1 MGTSV
6 EQIKERLGIAE
17 VLGSYLKLQKAGAN
31 YKALCPFH
39 SEKTPSFHIS
49 PSRNSY
55 YCFGCGEKGDIF
67 SFVQKFEGLDFK
79 GALRLLGERA
89 GIPVVFEREE
99 SRGERE
105 KLYALLETAAL
116 FFERNLTEE
125 SASYLKGR
133 GLSDE
138 SIRLWRIGY
147 ATPDWRA
154 LLFHVRKLGYS
165 DMEIEKAGLAKR
177 PDDAKGKDIY
187 DRFRGRIMF
196 PIADQSG
203 RVIAFSGRIFP
214 DDKGAKASSP
224 LNEGEDARPTAP
236 GEQFRAAK
244 YINSPETELFV
255 KSKILYGFDKAKGHI
270 RKANFSILVEGQMD
284 LVLAHQAGFK
294 NTIALSGTALSG
306 EHLASLSRLSKRM
319 VIALDADS
327 AGIASA
333 GKGARIALAE
343 GFDIKVAK
351 LPSGLDPAD
360 AIAKDPEIFRG
371 AVREAKHIIDFY
383 LEILKGRIDD
393 ARKLRLEVE
402 RVVLPFVAQIQSAID
417 QAHFVAR
424 VAEVLSIGEEPV
436 WTEVRKLR
444 TEDTSAKK
452 EMPEET
458 SRAQKGRRE
467 TLAERLFGLLFWQ
480 ENAEKPLIEVEPLRK
495 SLEELLKDRFTF
507 LKDVFEKERERAV
520 FAAEE
525 FFGDADIEA
534 ASKELVVGLE
544 EENLKEELLAL
555 SVSLREAEKKKDE
568 AEVLALSK
576 RHNDLSRKL
585 HLLRASS

>member
-17 VLGSYLKLQKAGAN
+17 VLGSYLKLQKAGGN

-89 GIPVVFEREE
+89 GIPVVFERGE

-147 ATPDWRA
+147 AAPDWRA

-177 PDDAKGKDIY
+177 PDDAKGKDAY

-214 DDKGAKASSP
+214 DDK
-224 LNEGEDARPTAP
+224 T
-236 GEQFRAAK
+236 AAK

-306 EHLASLSRLSKRM
+306 EHLASLGRLSKRM

-568 AEVLALSK
+568 AEILALSK

>member
-67 SFVQKFEGLDFK
+67 SFVQKFEGLDFV
-79 GALRLLGERA
+79 GALKLLGERA
-89 GIPVVFEREE
+89 GVPVVFERGE

-105 KLYALLETAAL
+105 KLHALLETAAL

-125 SASYLKGR
+125 STSYLKGR

-147 ATPDWRA
+147 AVPDWRA
-154 LLFHVRKLGYS
+154 LLFHLRKLGYS
-165 DMEIEKAGLAKR
+165 DTEIEKAGLAKR
-177 PDDAKGKDIY
+177 PDDAKGKDVY

-196 PIADQSG
+196 PIADHSG

-214 DDKGAKASSP
+214 DDKGA
-224 LNEGEDARPTAP
+224 
-236 GEQFRAAK
+236 AK

-255 KSKILYGFDKAKGHI
+255 KSKVLYGFDKAKGHI

-306 EHLASLSRLSKRM
+306 EHLASLGRLSKRM

-452 EMPEET
+452 EMPEEA

-467 TLAERLFGLLFWQ
+467 TLVERLFGLLFWQ

>member
-17 VLGSYLKLQKAGAN
+17 VLGSYLKLQKAGGN

-177 PDDAKGKDIY
+177 PDDAKGKDAY

-214 DDKGAKASSP
+214 DDK
-224 LNEGEDARPTAP
+224 T
-236 GEQFRAAK
+236 AAK

-306 EHLASLSRLSKRM
+306 EHLASLGRLSKRM

-383 LEILKGRIDD
+383 LDILKGRIDD

>member
-17 VLGSYLKLQKAGAN
+17 VLGSYLKLQKAGGN

-89 GIPVVFEREE
+89 GIPVVFERGE

-147 ATPDWRA
+147 AAPDWRA

-177 PDDAKGKDIY
+177 PDDAKGKDAY

-214 DDKGAKASSP
+214 DDK
-224 LNEGEDARPTAP
+224 T
-236 GEQFRAAK
+236 AAK
-244 YINSPETELFV
+244 YINSPETKLFV

-306 EHLASLSRLSKRM
+306 EHLASLGRLSKRM

-568 AEVLALSK
+568 AEILALSK